1 VILLRHG
8 ATDWNNMKLAQ
19 GHADI
24 PLNDEGWSHAFHAA
38 RDLYGLNIDAVYASD
53 LQRARD
59 TAHPIASTH
68 GLEVELDP
76 ELREIDQGD
85 WEGLHVEEIKK
96 TWPEIWGPARHYSAR
111 PGGESPQHVRERA
124 LGAVRRIV
132 DAHPDGTVVIVSHG
146 GTIRWLCAEVLG
158 YDDHR
163 SARLRG
169 LGNGGATA
177 FDAAIV
183 DGRLE
188 FANFHRLDGNTPDLD
203 DPND

>member
-1 VILLRHG
+1 
-8 ATDWNNMKLAQ
+8 
-19 GHADI
+19 
-24 PLNDEGWSHAFHAA
+24 
-38 RDLYGLNIDAVYASD
+38 
-53 LQRARD
+53 
-59 TAHPIASTH
+59 
-68 GLEVELDP
+68 
-76 ELREIDQGD
+76 
-85 WEGLHVEEIKK
+85 
-96 TWPEIWGPARHYSAR
+96 
-111 PGGESPQHVRERA
+111 
-124 LGAVRRIV
+124 VRRIV

-158 YDDHR
+158 YDDQR

-188 FANFHRLDGNTPDLD
+188 FTNFHRLDGNTPDLD